1 MIGASGEG
9 ATPGVSTAGPP
20 GPSHPPQSKLP
31 QATTTSGICPFN
43 NLARWRRRERR
54 YSGGCCA
61 RDIVGGRGHPSA
73 DQTVLFPPM
82 VSGSPPLVLDGG
94 RYLARWLLWT
104 ASRSLAWRCGGR
116 WALRRPLSSCGTAVR
131 LPVVPRRT
139 LWFLARVGG
148 DRGQRELLRLTR
160 PHARHRLG
168 VTVCCC
174 LGRTRGWNGEASI
187 VSSAQQVEVH
197 HGLVRRC
204 RWE

>member
-1 MIGASGEG
+1 MIGSPKG

-82 VSGSPPLVLDGG
+82 VSGSPPPG
-94 RYLARWLLWT
+94 ARWWT
-104 ASRSLAWRCGGR
+104 LSGSRVVVDCVKVPGLAVQGSLGTTTAAILMWDRCTTT
-116 WALRRPLSSCGTAVR
+116 RRPPSHSLVAGLSMR
-131 LPVVPRRT
+131 
-139 LWFLARVGG
+139 F
-148 DRGQRELLRLTR
+148 
-160 PHARHRLG
+160 
-168 VTVCCC
+168 
-174 LGRTRGWNGEASI
+174 TRGRRKRRPVRRLWKSALFSRKLI
-187 VSSAQQVEVH
+187 SSAVAFWAI
-197 HGLVRRC
+197 GL
-204 RWE
+204 

>member
-82 VSGSPPLVLDGG
+82 VSGSPPPG
-94 RYLARWLLWT
+94 ARWWT
-104 ASRSLAWRCGGR
+104 LSGSRVVVDCVKVPGL
-116 WALRRPLSSCGTAVR
+116 AVR
-131 LPVVPRRT
+131 GSLGTTTAAILRWDRCTTAHRPPSHSGFPREGGWRPGP
-139 LWFLARVGG
+139 ARVVKA
-148 DRGQRELLRLTR
+148 
-160 PHARHRLG
+160 HAAPCQAPPRSHR
-168 VTVCCC
+168 CC
-174 LGRTRGWNGEASI
+174 LGRTRG
-187 VSSAQQVEVH
+187 
-197 HGLVRRC
+197 
-204 RWE
+204 